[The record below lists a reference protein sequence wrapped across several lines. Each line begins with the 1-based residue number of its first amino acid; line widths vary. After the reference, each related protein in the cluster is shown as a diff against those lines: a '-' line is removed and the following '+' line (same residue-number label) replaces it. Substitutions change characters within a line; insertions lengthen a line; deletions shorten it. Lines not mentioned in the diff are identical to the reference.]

1 MRKCLFGIAAF
12 CAAANMVCAQD
23 KFTVSGT
30 PIPAQLAIANY
41 GPLPKGV
48 TGYDVNICNTTG
60 QRLPVVSSQI
70 YQSLLQTNVAL
81 KPLGRQIMLTAILQN
96 QRRSVAS
103 ILGVALNSATGIV
116 ALFGASSGA
125 NIPGSFRTTVGLGSI
140 LFGQVTSQLKPVL
153 PPDKVEKFDREVLEP
168 ALVLDGGSCVE
179 RTIFALSG
187 DPKEMP
193 ASLSFHIR

>member
-1 MRKCLFGIAAF
+1 MRKYLISTAIF
-12 CAAANMVCAQD
+12 CAVAGAATSQD

-30 PIPAQLAIANY
+30 PIPAPLAVANY
-41 GPLPKGV
+41 GPMPKGV
-48 TGYDVNICNTTG
+48 TGYDVSICNTTD
-60 QRLPVVSSQI
+60 QRLSVVSSQV
-70 YQSLLQTNVAL
+70 YQSLSQANPTL

-103 ILGVALNSATGIV
+103 IVGVVLNSATSVV
-116 ALFGASSGA
+116 ALLSASGGAK
-125 NIPGSFRTTVGLGSI
+125 IPRGFESATGLGSI
-140 LFGQVTSQLKPVL
+140 VLGQVTSQLKPVL

-187 DPKEMP
+187 NPKTTP

>member
-1 MRKCLFGIAAF
+1 MRKYLVLMAIF
-12 CAAANMVCAQD
+12 CAMAGTSAAQD

-30 PIPAQLAIANY
+30 PIPDPLAVANY
-41 GPLPKGV
+41 GPMPKGV
-48 TGYDVNICNTTG
+48 TGYDVSICNATD
-60 QRLPVVSSQI
+60 QRLSVVSSQI
-70 YQSLLQTNVAL
+70 YQSLSQANVAL

-103 ILGVALNSATGIV
+103 ILGVALNSATSIV
-116 ALFGASSGA
+116 ALLSASGGTT
-125 NIPGSFRTTVGLGSI
+125 IPRGFETAAGLGSI
-140 LFGQVTSQLKPVL
+140 VLGQVTSQLKPVL

-187 DPKEMP
+187 NPKIPP

>member
-1 MRKCLFGIAAF
+1 MKNCLALIVLF
-12 CAAANMVCAQD
+12 CAAAALGCGQD

-30 PIPAQLAIANY
+30 PIPNTLAVANY
-41 GPLPKGV
+41 GPMPKGV
-48 TGYDVNICNTTG
+48 TGYDVNICNATG
-60 QRLPVVSSQI
+60 QKLSLVSSQI
-70 YQSLLQTNVAL
+70 YQSLSQTNLAL

-103 ILGVALNSATGIV
+103 ILDIAFNSATGIV
-116 ALFGASSGA
+116 ALLSASGQT
-125 NIPGSFRTTVGLGSI
+125 NIPNGFKTSVGLGSI
-140 LFGQVTSQLKPVL
+140 VLGQVTSQLKPVL

-179 RTIFALSG
+179 RTIFALSD
-187 DPKEMP
+187 DPKSAP

>member
-1 MRKCLFGIAAF
+1 MRKCLVLVAAF
-12 CAAANMVCAQD
+12 CATASTVCAQEN
-23 KFTVSGT
+23 FTVSGT

-41 GPLPKGV
+41 GPMPKGV
-48 TGYDVNICNTTG
+48 TGYDVSICNTTE
-60 QRLPVVSSQI
+60 QRLSVVSSQI
-70 YQSLLQTNVAL
+70 YQSLSQTNLAM

-103 ILGVALNSATGIV
+103 IAGIAFNSATGIA
-116 ALFGASSGA
+116 ALLSASRGAT
-125 NIPGSFRTTVGLGSI
+125 IPTGFRTSLGLGSI
-140 LFGQVTSQLKPVL
+140 LLGELTGQLKPVL

-187 DPKEMP
+187 DRKSAP
-193 ASLSFHIR
+193 AALSFHIR

>member
-1 MRKCLFGIAAF
+1 MRKCLLGVAAF
-12 CAAANMVCAQD
+12 CAAASIVCAQD

-70 YQSLLQTNVAL
+70 YQSLSQTNVAL

-116 ALFGASSGA
+116 ALLGASSGA
-125 NIPGSFRTTVGLGSI
+125 NIPGSFKTTVGLGSI

-168 ALVLDGGSCVE
+168 ALLLDGGSCVE

-187 DPKEMP
+187 DPKAMP